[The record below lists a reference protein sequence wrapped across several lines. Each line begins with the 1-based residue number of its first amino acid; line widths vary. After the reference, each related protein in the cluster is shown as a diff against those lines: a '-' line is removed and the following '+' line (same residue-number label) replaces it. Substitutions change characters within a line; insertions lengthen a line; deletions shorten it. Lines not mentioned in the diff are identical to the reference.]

1 MSRLHQHRWNRAE
14 HGPAEAQTDEGK
26 IMTKIVE
33 TDVDRALKAKR
44 RALWASGNY
53 PAVAAELIPALGP
66 ELGAGESAELSP
78 MPILI
83 TEQEVVFSTSAVS
96 LPRTKT
102 TRRLTDATGVVAATL
117 RQMFLASTAHPRPA
131 RRHYPPRSGS
141 YLEHALM
148 AREMHRL

>member
-1 MSRLHQHRWNRAE
+1 
-14 HGPAEAQTDEGK
+14 
-26 IMTKIVE
+26 MTKIVE
-33 TDVDRALKAKR
+33 TDVDRALKAKH

-66 ELGAGESAELSP
+66 KLGAGESAELSP
-78 MPILI
+78 TPILI
-83 TEQEVVFSTSAVS
+83 TEQEVVFSTSAAVS

-102 TRRLTDATGVVAATL
+102 THRLTDATGVAATL
-117 RQMFLASTAHPRPA
+117 RRMFLASTARPRPA

-141 YLEHALM
+141 YLERALM

>member
-1 MSRLHQHRWNRAE
+1 
-14 HGPAEAQTDEGK
+14 
-26 IMTKIVE
+26 MTKIVE
-33 TDVDRALKAKR
+33 TDVDRALKAKH

-66 ELGAGESAELSP
+66 ELGAGENAELSP
-78 MPILI
+78 TPILI
-83 TEQEVVFSTSAVS
+83 TEQEVVFSTSAAVS

-102 TRRLTDATGVVAATL
+102 IRRLTDATGVVAATL
-117 RQMFLASTAHPRPA
+117 RQMFLASTARPRPA

-141 YLEHALM
+141 YLEHGLM